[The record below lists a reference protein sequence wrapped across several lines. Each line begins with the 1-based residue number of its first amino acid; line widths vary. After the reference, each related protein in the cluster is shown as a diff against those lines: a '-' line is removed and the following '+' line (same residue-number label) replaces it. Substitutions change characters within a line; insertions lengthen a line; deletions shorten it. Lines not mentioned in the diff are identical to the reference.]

1 MVIKIKN
8 LTYNY
13 SGSKKEALRNINL
26 DIYDGEFC
34 CIIGKNLAGKSTLC
48 YTIAG
53 FIPHFF
59 KGKMEGRVLIDDLD
73 TKNLPLYK
81 IITNVGLVLQNP
93 FNQLSGSKFTVFEEV
108 AFSLENL
115 GISQNEM
122 KGRVE
127 EILKKTKIYDLRDRS
142 PYTLSGGQ
150 MQMVAIA
157 SILVMRPKIL
167 ILDEPT
173 SQLDPINS
181 KLIFSLVEELN
192 REGITVII
200 VEHKI
205 EEITEF
211 ANRIL
216 LIDDG
221 EIILDESPNEIFN
234 SLKKYENYIKYM
246 RPPVYVQLFQ
256 KMEEVGFWKRTDNYP
271 ITFKQARKE
280 FELTMNFKQVKKNL
294 G

>member
-1 MVIKIKN
+1 
-8 LTYNY
+8 
-13 SGSKKEALRNINL
+13 
-26 DIYDGEFC
+26 
-34 CIIGKNLAGKSTLC
+34 
-48 YTIAG
+48 
-53 FIPHFF
+53 
-59 KGKMEGRVLIDDLD
+59 
-73 TKNLPLYK
+73 LPLYK